1 VKYRPIKNAAIFLKT
16 YDNEGRSHTRE
27 GGQMKEVKK
36 VNMVDV
42 LTIQE

>member
-27 GGQMKEVKK
+27 GGQKKKIKK
-36 VNMVDV
+36 VNMVDI
-42 LTIQE
+42 LLIQE